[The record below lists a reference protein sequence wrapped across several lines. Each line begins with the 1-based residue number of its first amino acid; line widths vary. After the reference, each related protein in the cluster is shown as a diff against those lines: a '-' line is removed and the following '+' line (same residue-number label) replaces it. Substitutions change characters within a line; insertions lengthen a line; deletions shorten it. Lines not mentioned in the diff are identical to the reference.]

1 MSEDSGLLIGDSE
14 RAAASTELRRHYEAG
29 RVTIEEL
36 EARLD
41 LANHARTEDDLRQA
55 LRQLPTAALPTFRP
69 RDTRWRSLAVQY
81 GTVNGIALLVWLF
94 TGAQSDFW
102 PKWVF
107 LATLIFFV
115 RRAVGPSR
123 SHHRRALPAPPA
135 PSDPPPG
142 P

>member
-1 MSEDSGLLIGDSE
+1 VSADSDLLIGDSE

-41 LANHARTEDDLRQA
+41 LANRARTEGDLRQA
-55 LRQLPTAALPTFRP
+55 LEQLPSTARPTLRP

-81 GTVNGIALLVWLF
+81 ALVNAIAVLVWLF
-94 TGAQSDFW
+94 SDGQSDFW

-107 LATLIFFV
+107 LATLILFV
-115 RRAVGPSR
+115 RRALAPARGPRR
-123 SHHRRALPAPPA
+123 SALP
-135 PSDPPPG
+135 PPP